1 MKQLQTLNDV
11 TRVAQELRFSGNAF
25 INGRFAPALSGNT
38 LATRNPATGEMITHI
53 AACDAADVNAAVSAA
68 RSVFEAGSWSKLAPG
83 ERKTVLLTLAALLE
97 QERETLAVLESL
109 DSGKPVSE
117 CLAVDVPEAIHV
129 LKWNAEAIDKIYDH
143 TAPVGNS
150 AMALVVREP
159 IGVVGCVLPWNFPLL
174 MLAWKIGP
182 ALATGCSLVVKPAE
196 QTSLTALRVAELA
209 VEAGVPAG
217 VLNIVTG
224 IGKEVGEPIGLHP
237 DIDMVSFTGSTATG
251 RRFLHYAAE
260 SNLKKVVLECGG
272 KNPAVVFNDADD
284 VAAVAGH
291 VLNGALWNMGENCS
305 ATSRLLVQ
313 EEVKEALLAEMVK
326 QIGNWTMGNP
336 LDPNNRLGT
345 MVSPEHFSKV
355 SHYLDTARQEGLRVL
370 HGGNTEQGAYVQ
382 PTIIDGV
389 TPESALFREEIF
401 GPVLC
406 VTTFKTEA
414 DAIALANDTPYGLA
428 ASVYT
433 GKLSR
438 AIRVSRAI
446 RAGTVTVNC
455 FGEGD
460 ATTPFGGYK
469 QSGFGGRDK
478 SVFALDQY
486 TELKTI
492 WIDVPEDNA

>member
-117 CLAVDVPEAIHV
+117 CLAVDVPETIHV

>member
-11 TRVAQELRFSGNAF
+11 TRLAHDLPLPNKAF
-25 INGRFAPALSGNT
+25 INGRFVPASSGNT
-38 LATRNPATGEMITHI
+38 LTTHNPATGEAIVNI
-53 AACDAADVNAAVSAA
+53 AACDASDVNAAVSAA
-68 RSVFEAGSWSKLAPG
+68 RTAFTCGSWNKLAPG
-83 ERKTVLLTLAALLE
+83 ERKAVLLNLAALME
-97 QERETLAVLESL
+97 QELESLAVLESL

-117 CLAVDVPEAIHV
+117 CLAVDVPETIHV
-129 LKWNAEAIDKIYDH
+129 LKWHAEAIDKLYDH
-143 TAPVGNS
+143 TAPAGN
-150 AMALVVREP
+150 ALALVVREP

-182 ALATGCSLVVKPAE
+182 ALAAGCSVVVKPAE
-196 QTSLTALRVAELA
+196 QTSLTSLRVAELA
-209 VEAGVPAG
+209 FNAGVPAG

-224 IGKEVGEPIGLHP
+224 TGKAVGEPIGMHP
-237 DIDMVSFTGSTATG
+237 DIDMVSFTGSTVTG

-272 KNPAVVFNDADD
+272 KNPALVFNDADD
-284 VAAVAGH
+284 LAAVAVH
-291 VLNGALWNMGENCS
+291 VLNGAFWNMGENCS

-313 EEVKEALLAEMVK
+313 EEVKEALLAEMAK

-336 LDPNNRLGT
+336 LDPDNRLGT
-345 MVSPEHFSKV
+345 MISPEHFSKV
-355 SHYLDTARQEGLRVL
+355 SSYLDMARREGLRVL
-370 HGGNTEQGAYVQ
+370 HGGNTEQGTYVQ
-382 PTIIDGV
+382 PTVIDGV

-406 VTTFKTEA
+406 VTPFKTEA
-414 DAIALANDTPYGLA
+414 EAIALANDTPYGLA

-433 GKLSR
+433 GKLNR

-492 WIDVPEDNA
+492 WIDVAEDDD

>member
-11 TRVAQELRFSGNAF
+11 TRLAHELQLADKAF
-25 INGRFAPALSGNT
+25 INGGFVPARSGKN
-38 LATRNPATGEMITHI
+38 LATRNPATGEVIGNI
-53 AACDAADVNAAVSAA
+53 AACDATDVNAAVSAA
-68 RSVFEAGSWSKLAPG
+68 RAAFEAGSWSKRSPG
-83 ERKTVLLTLAALLE
+83 ERKAVLLKLATLME
-97 QERETLAVLESL
+97 QELEPLAVLESL

-117 CLAVDVPEAIHV
+117 CLAVDVPETIHV
-129 LKWNAEAIDKIYDH
+129 LKWHAEAIDKLYDH
-143 TAPVGNS
+143 TAPTGN
-150 AMALVVREP
+150 ALALVVREP

-182 ALATGCSLVVKPAE
+182 ALAAGCSVVVKPAE
-196 QTSLTALRVAELA
+196 QTSLTSLRIAELA
-209 VEAGVPAG
+209 FEAGVPAG

-224 IGKEVGEPIGLHP
+224 TGKEVGEPIGLHP

-272 KNPAVVFNDADD
+272 KNPALVFNDADD
-284 VAAVAGH
+284 IAAVAGH
-291 VLNGALWNMGENCS
+291 VLNGAFWNMGENCS

-313 EEVKEALLAEMVK
+313 EEVKEALLAEMAK
-326 QIGNWTMGNP
+326 QIGGWTMGNP

-345 MVSPEHFSKV
+345 MISPDHFSKV
-355 SHYLDTARQEGLRVL
+355 SSYLDTARQEGLGVL

-414 DAIALANDTPYGLA
+414 EAIALANDTPYGLA

-433 GKLSR
+433 GALNR

-478 SVFALDQY
+478 SFFALDQY

-492 WIDVPEDNA
+492 WIDVSENDA